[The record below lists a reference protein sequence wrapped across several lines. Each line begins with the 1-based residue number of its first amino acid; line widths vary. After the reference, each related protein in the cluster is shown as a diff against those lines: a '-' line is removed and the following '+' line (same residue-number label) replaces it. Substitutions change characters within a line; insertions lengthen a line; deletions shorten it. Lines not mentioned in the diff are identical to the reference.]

1 MDIETIEVILT
12 ASQCGNYTKAAAV
25 LGYTPS
31 AVSKRVRCAER
42 ELGVELFIRGT
53 KSSHLTP
60 TQIYRSLLPHFEDIL
75 RNWEDITQKISFER
89 FDNSVPTIRIGAS
102 EKRWPSRIDEII
114 ARYTAENRNC
124 NVLVSSGAWIN
135 LKEEL
140 LRGKL
145 DALFVTMAGDFLTSA
160 AARQDN
166 LLDKLN
172 FIPINTL
179 SEMYLAISSDSP
191 LASKK
196 EATLADF
203 KDYAIA
209 FNNDVKFDNSVVSD
223 HRSPFLALSKQYGF
237 ELKQTLINTRQAS
250 AFLIA
255 RKNLVAIPQPVPTVD
270 VDGIVP
276 VRLTDWQDHVS
287 EYLVIPHGT
296 RSTPVARLISLALSM
311 RKI

>member
-31 AVSKRVRCAER
+31 AVSKRVSCAER
-42 ELGVELFIRGT
+42 ELGVALFVRGT
-53 KSSHLTP
+53 KSSRLTP
-60 TQIYRSLLPHFEDIL
+60 TQICRSLLPHFEDIL
-75 RNWEDITQKISFER
+75 QNWESITQKTSFER
-89 FDNSVPTIRIGAS
+89 FDNRAPAIRIGAS

-114 ARYTAENRNC
+114 ARFTSENRDS
-124 NVLVSSGAWIN
+124 NVMVSSGAWMN

-145 DALFVTMAGDFLTSA
+145 DALFVTMAGDFFTSA
-160 AARQDN
+160 AAQQDD
-166 LLDKLN
+166 LLEKLE
-172 FIPINTL
+172 FILINTL
-179 SEMYLAISSDSP
+179 PEMYLAISSDSP

-209 FNNDVKFDNSVVSD
+209 FNTDVRFDGSVVRD
-223 HRSPFLALSKQYGF
+223 HRSPFLALSKKYGF

-255 RKNLVAIPQPVPTVD
+255 KRSMVAIPQPVPTID
-270 VDGIVP
+270 VEGIVS
-276 VRLTDWQDHVS
+276 VRLTDWKDHVS
-287 EYLVIPHGT
+287 EYLVVPHGT
-296 RSTPVARLISLALSM
+296 RSTSAARLISLALSM

>member
-12 ASQCGNYTKAAAV
+12 ASQCENYTKAAAV

-60 TQIYRSLLPHFEDIL
+60 TQICRSLLPHFEDIL
-75 RNWEDITQKISFER
+75 RNWEDITQKTSFER

-114 ARYTAENRNC
+114 ARYTTENRDC

-135 LKEEL
+135 LREEL

-145 DALFVTMAGDFLTSA
+145 DALFVTMAGDFFTSA

-172 FIPINTL
+172 FILINTL

-209 FNNDVKFDNSVVSD
+209 FNNDMKFDNSVVRD

-255 RKNLVAIPQPVPTVD
+255 RKNLVAIPQPIPTVD
-270 VDGIVP
+270 VDGIVS
-276 VRLTDWQDHVS
+276 VRLTDWQDRVS

>member
-1 MDIETIEVILT
+1 MDIETIGVILT

-53 KSSHLTP
+53 KSSRLTP
-60 TQIYRSLLPHFEDIL
+60 TQICRSLIPHFEDML
-75 RNWEDITQKISFER
+75 HSWEDITQKTSFER
-89 FDNSVPTIRIGAS
+89 VGNSVPDIRIGAS

-114 ARYTAENRNC
+114 ARYTAENRGC
-124 NVLVSSGAWIN
+124 NVLVSSGAWMN

-145 DALFVTMAGDFLTSA
+145 DALFVTMAGDFFTSEA
-160 AARQDN
+160 AHQDD
-166 LLDKLN
+166 LLEKLE
-172 FIPINTL
+172 FILINIL
-179 SEMYLAISSDSP
+179 PEMYLAISSDSP
-191 LASKK
+191 LATKK

-209 FNNDVKFDNSVVSD
+209 FNNDVRFDSSVVRD
-223 HRSPFLALSKQYGF
+223 HRSPFLTLSKQYGF
-237 ELKQTLINTRQAS
+237 ELKQTLMNTRQAS

-255 RKNLVAIPQPVPTVD
+255 KRSMVAIPQPVPTID
-270 VDGIVP
+270 VEGIVS
-276 VRLTDWQDHVS
+276 VRLTDWQGRVS